1 MIMIVEMGVVAVVE
15 GKSLVEVD
23 NLEVVEVVMG
33 VVEVPALVCITL
45 VKELVITV
53 ASLGMCQVTV
63 GTRVAFVVEP
73 ITKCK
78 TASGTLGPRT
88 IRVPCLLVLC

>member
-1 MIMIVEMGVVAVVE
+1 MRMIVVMGVVIVVE
-15 GKSLVEVD
+15 GESLVEVD
-23 NLEVVEVVMG
+23 NLEVVEVL
-33 VVEVPALVCITL
+33 ALVCPIL

-63 GTRVAFVVEP
+63 GTRVAFVVGP
-73 ITKCK
+73 ITRCM
-78 TASGTLGPRT
+78 TALGTQGPRT